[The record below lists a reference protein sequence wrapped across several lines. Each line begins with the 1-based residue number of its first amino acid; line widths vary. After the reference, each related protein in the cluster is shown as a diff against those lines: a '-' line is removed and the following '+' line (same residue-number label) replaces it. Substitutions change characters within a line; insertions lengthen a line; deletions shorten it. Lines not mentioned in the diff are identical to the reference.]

1 MSDPKNEPIDDF
13 DETNG
18 LVEGLDG
25 DDGGVIDHDPHDGV
39 IFEAL
44 RDLDDPITDEDSAET
59 PYSEEG
65 RP

>member
-1 MSDPKNEPIDDF
+1 MSDRTNEPIDDF

-25 DDGGVIDHDPHDGV
+25 DDGGAIDPSPHNNV

-65 RP
+65 NP

>member
-1 MSDPKNEPIDDF
+1 MSDRTNEPIDDF

-18 LVEGLDG
+18 LVDGLDG
-25 DDGGVIDHDPHDGV
+25 EDGGAIDPTPHENVIA
-39 IFEAL
+39 EAI

-65 RP
+65 NP